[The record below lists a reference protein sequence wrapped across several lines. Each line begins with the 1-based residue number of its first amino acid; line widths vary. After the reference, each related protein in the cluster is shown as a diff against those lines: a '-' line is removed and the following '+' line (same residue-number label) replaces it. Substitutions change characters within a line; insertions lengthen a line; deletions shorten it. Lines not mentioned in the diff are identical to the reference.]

1 MKREKKEATVKIK
14 NQRSSDSGVAII
26 MVMTTIMLLL
36 IILANFSFDTDLN
49 KLKVYNSQ
57 DRAQAKLNAEAG
69 ISFALS
75 KLRLYQEARNTLE
88 KNQSLKDVIPEG
100 QLQSMIIQPLIY
112 PPPVPEQADII
123 QKTAINEFTQSSLIE
138 GNIAV
143 SIRPISGFINP
154 NNLRF
159 PTLPPIK
166 LSGDQV
172 EPTEQQQEEQNKK
185 EEEAKNLQKSI
196 EKELV
201 KMIEDGIKQKIEA
214 DPANQTIY
222 GEIDAKMR
230 VKELK
235 FFVNEADKFKD
246 DEKGDLENLYSEAG
260 VKPKHAPMTSLS
272 EMYLLAGWSDQLINL
287 IIDRLT
293 VHESAVIA
301 VNELTESQLKM
312 LFPEIE
318 EDQVNK
324 FFIYRDGDPN
334 AQGEEVTE
342 DTKPHP
348 FKNVKA
354 FKSYIVTEAAI
365 TTESAY
371 DERIAELKKAGLTL
385 GVAGKLF
392 IVSSRGEI
400 RNAVYEIEAIVDLPI
415 KEKEEPKSKA
425 KSGKSTKTVNK
436 DDDTSTTTTTKT
448 ETTDKSSTD
457 GTDKKTTPVEY
468 LSPRIVEITIR

>member
-1 MKREKKEATVKIK
+1 MKIRTARPSE
-14 NQRSSDSGVAII
+14 SGVAII

-69 ISFALS
+69 LSFALS

-123 QKTAINEFTQSSLIE
+123 QKTAINEFMQSSLIQ
-138 GNIAV
+138 GNISV
-143 SIRPISGFINP
+143 TIRPMSGFINP

-159 PTLPPIK
+159 PTFPPIAM
-166 LSGDQV
+166 SGDQV
-172 EPTEQQQEEQNKK
+172 EPTEQQLEEQNKK

-201 KMIEDGIKQKIEA
+201 KMIEEGIKQKIEE
-214 DPANQTIY
+214 DPANQAIY

-235 FFVNEADKFKD
+235 FYVNEKEKFKD
-246 DEKGDLENLYSEAG
+246 DERSDLENLYSEAEI
-260 VKPKHAPMTSLS
+260 VPKYAPMTSLS

-301 VNELTESQLKM
+301 VNELTENQLKM

-318 EDQVNK
+318 DEQVNN

-334 AQGEEVTE
+334 AAGEDVTE
-342 DTKPHP
+342 ETKPHP
-348 FKNVKA
+348 FKNVKE
-354 FKSYIVTEAAI
+354 FKSYIVNQAGIVE
-365 TTESAY
+365 ESVY
-371 DERIAELKKAGLTL
+371 EERITELKKAGLNL

-392 IVSSRGEI
+392 IVSSRGEM
-400 RNAVYEIEAIVDLPI
+400 RNAVYEIEAIIDLPI
-415 KEKEEPKSKA
+415 KEKEDPKSKS
-425 KSGKSTKTVNK
+425 KTTKSTKTVNK
-436 DDDTSTTTTTKT
+436 EGDTTSTTTDQTKDT
-448 ETTDKSSTD
+448 GD
-457 GTDKKTTPVEY
+457 GAEKKNTPVEY
-468 LSPRIVEITIR
+468 QPPRIVEITIR